1 MRPVINLRP
10 LNRYLK
16 KTHFKIDTLNK
27 VINLVKPKDW
37 AISIDLRDAYLHVP
51 LFPKHRQY
59 LRFCIQGR
67 CYQWKTLCFGP
78 TSAPRV
84 FTKIVSVVAAILRAQ
99 SIRVAIYLDDWL
111 VVNQNKQ
118 HLILDR
124 GKMSQSSS
132 FTRFHNKQSKIMSSS
147 KSENNIFKG
156 NISPGFGHSDTNNRE
171 NRKIESS
178 IRKVILGTQ
187 SSKRFSSSI
196 GDNGLMHRFNTKC
209 SSIYE
214 TNLTSPVSQKLD
226 VNIPFTQ
233 HLKSHLSW

>member
-1 MRPVINLRP
+1 M
-10 LNRYLK
+10 
-16 KTHFKIDTLNK
+16 DTLNK